1 MKARN
6 VKGWV
11 VSPSYVCQIGKVSN
25 THSLLLFISIH
36 EALPDNK
43 LDSSIGT

>member
-1 MKARN
+1 MEARN

-25 THSLLLFISIH
+25 THSLC
-36 EALPDNK
+36 NK
-43 LDSSIGT
+43 FQYMKPYLTMNITLRYIL